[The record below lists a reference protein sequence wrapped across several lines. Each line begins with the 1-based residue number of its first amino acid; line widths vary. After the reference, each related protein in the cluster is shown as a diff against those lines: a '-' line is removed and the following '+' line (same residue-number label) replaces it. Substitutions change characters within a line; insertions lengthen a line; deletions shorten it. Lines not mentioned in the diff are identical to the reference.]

1 MKKILIIILFFRCSL
16 VLGQI
21 QYNVYMDS
29 LGYERLSTTKTP
41 KSALTGSY
49 NDLTNKPTIPSTLTA
64 GSNISI
70 VANAINNTAPDQT
83 VTLTAGN
90 GIAITGTYP
99 NFTIAVV
106 QPTIN
111 NSPGRS
117 LNSNFTIS
125 TTKAAIAV
133 YSVTAQVTNPLL
145 AGTSAGTINLEYST
159 NAGSTWQGALQV
171 GNSSN
176 VGITVTVQLTNAQTT
191 QVIGIIPAN
200 ALVRLRTTTS
210 GTSTITYVGGQE
222 IVY

>member
-29 LGYERLSTTKTP
+29 LGYERLSITKTP

-90 GIAITGTYP
+90 GISITGTYP

-111 NSPGRS
+111 NAPGRS
-117 LNSNFTIS
+117 LNSNFTVS
-125 TTKAAIAV
+125 TTKAAIIY
-133 YSVTAQVTNPLL
+133 YSLTTTVTNPLL
-145 AGTSAGTINLEYST
+145 SGNSSASAFLEYST
-159 NAGSTWQGALQV
+159 DGGSTWKSATQI
-171 GNSSN
+171 GNLSS
-176 VGITVTVQLTNAQTT
+176 VSLTVTLQITNTQTSI
-191 QVIGIIPAN
+191 VGGIVPAN
-200 ALVRLRTTTS
+200 ALCRIRTTTS
-210 GTSTITYVGGQE
+210 GTASVTYVSGLE